1 MSQSARTRPSKIRAR
16 LRAACRSWTVRVS
29 LAVPVLIAALEALQM
44 GYPEL
49 AQVLPGGPVTRVAGS
64 VAISALIAALR
75 LRSVRDD

>member
-1 MSQSARTRPSKIRAR
+1 MSQPAKTRNSRTRAR
-16 LRAACRSWTVRVS
+16 LRAARRSWTVRVS

-49 AQVLPGGPVTRVAGS
+49 AHVLPGGPVTRVAGS

-75 LRSVRDD
+75 IRSVQHD